1 MADGGPQGG
10 KGPIVL
16 VVDDEPALRLLYR
29 VNLELEGYRI
39 LEAGTVAEARAALEA
54 QAIAVVL
61 LDMQLG
67 AERSDVLLQELRD
80 REPRI
85 PVVVVTG
92 SSDIDTGER
101 TIEAD
106 AVIGKPFTIEELTRA
121 VQAVAAFERHR

>member
-39 LEAGTVAEARAALEA
+39 LEAGTVAEACAAIEA
-54 QAIAVVL
+54 HAIAVVV

-101 TIEAD
+101 IIEAD
-106 AVIGKPFTIEELTRA
+106 AVIGKPFTIEELTNA
-121 VQAVAAFERHR
+121 VQAVAASERHR

>member
-39 LEAGTVAEARAALEA
+39 LEAGTVAEARAAIEA

-92 SSDIDTGER
+92 SSDIDTDER

-106 AVIGKPFTIEELTRA
+106 AVIGKPFTIEELTSA
-121 VQAVAAFERHR
+121 VQAVVASERRR

>member
-1 MADGGPQGG
+1 MADGGPEGG

-92 SSDIDTGER
+92 SSDIDTGDR

-106 AVIGKPFTIEELTRA
+106 AVIGKPFTIEELTSA
-121 VQAVAAFERHR
+121 VQAVAAFERNH

>member
-1 MADGGPQGG
+1 MADGGPQRG

-67 AERSDVLLQELRD
+67 TERTDVLLQELRD

-92 SSDIDTGER
+92 SSDIDTGDR

-106 AVIGKPFTIEELTRA
+106 AVIGKPFTIEELTSA

>member
-39 LEAGTVAEARAALEA
+39 LEAGTVAEACAAIEA
-54 QAIAVVL
+54 HAIAVVV

-80 REPRI
+80 RKPRI

-101 TIEAD
+101 IIEAD
-106 AVIGKPFTIEELTRA
+106 AVIGKPFTIEELTNA
-121 VQAVAAFERHR
+121 VQAVAASERHR

>member
-39 LEAGTVAEARAALEA
+39 LEAGTVAEARVALEA

-92 SSDIDTGER
+92 SSDIDTGDR
-101 TIEAD
+101 MIEAD
-106 AVIGKPFTIEELTRA
+106 AVIGKPFTIEELTNA
-121 VQAVAAFERHR
+121 VQAVAASERRR